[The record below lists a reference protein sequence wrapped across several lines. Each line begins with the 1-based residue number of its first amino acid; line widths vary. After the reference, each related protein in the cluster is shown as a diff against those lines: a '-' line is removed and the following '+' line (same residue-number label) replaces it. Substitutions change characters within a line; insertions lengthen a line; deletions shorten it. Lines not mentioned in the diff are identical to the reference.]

1 MPYSLKFLSI
11 LALTIYLTAC
21 TGLGGLNHKQIRML
35 QQQGFYYSAEQGWV
49 LALPEQLLFGVN
61 QSDLNDKAI
70 QSIAQLSNNLKKVNL
85 NKLVIQGH
93 TDNTGAVAYNLTLS
107 QQRAQ
112 HVADVFIQ
120 HQFNP
125 QAIKTIGLG
134 SSKPIASNDTEDGRQ
149 QNRRVDIIIVP

>member
-1 MPYSLKFLSI
+1 MQQALKFFSI
-11 LALTIYLTAC
+11 LALTIYLSGC

-35 QQQGFYYSAEQGWV
+35 KQQGFSYSAEEGWI
-49 LALPEQLLFGVN
+49 LALPEQLLFGIN
-61 QSDLNDKAI
+61 QADLNDNAI
-70 QSIAQLSNNLKKVNL
+70 QSLAQLSSNLKKVNL

-93 TDNTGAVAYNLTLS
+93 TDNTGATAYNLTLS

-112 HVADVFIQ
+112 HVADIFIQ

-125 QAIKTIGLG
+125 QALKTAGFG
-134 SSKPIASNDTEDGRQ
+134 SSKPIASNDTEDGRK